1 MKRSLEKNLEAM
13 TPAERDEAIE
23 QLQKITWEI
32 TKYSHAYTWVAHG
45 ETHWATRIRVKL
57 GTDTIE
63 FSSDYYE
70 THNLCYY
77 GKTLTYNGNKTTCK
91 KLNNII
97 AKLRELNGEVED
109 DTIFL

>member
-13 TPAERDEAIE
+13 TPTERDAAID

-32 TKYSHAYTWVAHG
+32 AKYSRSFLWEGHG
-45 ETHWATRIRVKL
+45 KTKWSTRITVEL
-57 GTDTIE
+57 GTDIIE

-70 THNLCYY
+70 SYRHCYYSKSLTHN
-77 GKTLTYNGNKTTCK
+77 GNRTSRTLVK
-91 KLNNII
+91 NII
-97 AKLRELNGEVED
+97 AKLRELNGVVED

>member
-13 TPAERDEAIE
+13 TPAERDEAID

-32 TKYSHAYTWVAHG
+32 TKYSRSFLREGHG
-45 ETHWATRIRVKL
+45 KTKWSTRITVEL
-57 GTDTIE
+57 GTDIIE

-70 THNLCYY
+70 SYRHCYYSKSLTHN
-77 GKTLTYNGNKTTCK
+77 GSRTSRTLVK
-91 KLNNII
+91 NII
-97 AKLRELNGEVED
+97 AKLRELNGVVED